1 MAFVDVFRIVKETG
15 MARTELVHYAAML
28 SRTKQISSVQA
39 LDMIENG
46 EIGIEELREE
56 MVQYLM
62 VEKPVQED
70 DDEFEEDNE

>member
-1 MAFVDVFRIVKETG
+1 MAFVDVFKIVKETG

-28 SRTKQISSVQA
+28 SSTKQISSVQA

-46 EIGIEELREE
+46 EIGIEELQEE
-56 MVQYLM
+56 MIQHLM

-70 DDEFEEDNE
+70 DSESEEEY